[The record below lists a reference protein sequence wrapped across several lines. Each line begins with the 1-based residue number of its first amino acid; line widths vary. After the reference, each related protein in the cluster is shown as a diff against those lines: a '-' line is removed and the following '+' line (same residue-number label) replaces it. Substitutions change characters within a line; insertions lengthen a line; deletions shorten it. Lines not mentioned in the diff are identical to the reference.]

1 MISLA
6 HWWRTRQGFGAKDAA
21 EDPKPQMFKRG
32 VRVPLVY
39 QSSIAE
45 CGAASLAMILSYFG
59 RRTDLAECWELIGSG
74 REGVSAAAIARF
86 ARSVGLVVR
95 GYSREPE
102 QLRDLPVPM
111 MVHLGFNHF
120 AVVEHWTKDAVR
132 IADPGAGRHW
142 MSLERFEKSFTGVVL
157 TFAVGPGFS
166 ARSSPRIPPWRS
178 MLGMALAT
186 PGVKSIV
193 LQLAAASMF
202 VQFSIFM
209 FPFSTMLLFDEA
221 LPRRTGGLVSTLAL
235 AMLAFGIARTSAL
248 TLQIRLRRALHEI
261 LDVHITS
268 HLLQHLFRLPYSFF
282 QLRGRETLAN
292 QVAAGHRLLQ
302 MLCSETLSSIVEAC
316 GLVALAVFSLWFSP
330 RIGALILVATAIE
343 IAWIAWRQKGH
354 RQRAI
359 EEREAEMGALSF
371 LLDVVSHAAAV
382 KVAGA
387 EERVHAIWHNL
398 RNKHLARSAEA
409 TRAESRDEAV
419 LGSWGY
425 FVVLFIGWIGSREII
440 AGHMTPGVLLA
451 LIACALLIL
460 HPLHKLVAHVHALQR
475 VGASAYR
482 LQEMLDVQP
491 EQDKRVELPRPKLQ
505 GAIELRGVSY
515 RHGVGEWVLKNI
527 SLQISPGQKVAIVG
541 PSGAGKSTLIR
552 ILLGLAIPSE
562 GAVSYDGQP
571 LPNLDI
577 SNVRGQIG
585 TVLQGVGLFN
595 HTLRH
600 NITFDDSYRS
610 LDKIREAARRAKI
623 DDEIMAMGQQY
634 KTYAGENGCNLSGGQ
649 RQRVLIARALVGN
662 PRILFFDEA
671 TSELDVLTEQGVSS
685 EIDALGAT
693 QVVVAHR
700 LASVANA
707 DKIVVL
713 ERGEIVEQ
721 GTHEELCARGGLYAT
736 MVRKPQPNEGII
748 A

>member
-1 MISLA
+1 M
-6 HWWRTRQGFGAKDAA
+6 
-21 EDPKPQMFKRG
+21 PQWFKRG

-39 QSSIAE
+39 QSSITE

-59 RRTDLAECWELIGSG
+59 RHTSLAECWELIGSG
-74 REGVSAAAIARF
+74 REGVSAATIARF

-142 MSLERFEKSFTGVVL
+142 MSLERFEKLFTGVVL

-166 ARSSPRIPPWRS
+166 GRASAQRPPWRR
-178 MLGMALAT
+178 MLRIALAT
-186 PGVKSIV
+186 PGIKSLV
-193 LQLAAASMF
+193 AQLAVAAMLLQLSL
-202 VQFSIFM
+202 FM
-209 FPFSTMLLFDEA
+209 LPLSTMLLFDEA
-221 LPRRTGGLVSTLAL
+221 LPRRTGALVSTLAV
-235 AMLAFGIARTSAL
+235 AMLAFGVARASTL
-248 TLQIRLRRALHEI
+248 TLQIRLRRALHEK

-268 HLLQHLFRLPYSFF
+268 HLLRHLFRLPYSFF
-282 QLRGRETLAN
+282 QLRGREALAN

-302 MLCSETLSSIVEAC
+302 MLSSETVSSIVEAC
-316 GLVALAVFSLWFSP
+316 GLVALAFFSLWLSP
-330 RIGALILVATAIE
+330 RMGALIWVATAIE
-343 IAWIAWRQKGH
+343 IAWIAWRQKGY

-359 EEREAEMGALSF
+359 EEREAEMGALSY
-371 LLDVVSHAAAV
+371 LLDAVSHAAAV

-409 TRAESRDEAV
+409 SRAESRDEAA

-425 FVVLFIGWIGSREII
+425 FVILWIGWIGSREII
-440 AGHMTPGVLLA
+440 AGQTTPGVLAA
-451 LIACALLIL
+451 LVACALLIL
-460 HPLHKLVAHVHALQR
+460 HPLHKLVTHVHALQR

-482 LQEMLDVQP
+482 LQEMLQAPPEQP
-491 EQDKRVELPRPKLQ
+491 EGVDLPRPKLQ

-515 RHGVGEWVLKNI
+515 RHGVGEYVLKNI
-527 SLQISPGQKVAIVG
+527 SLQMTPGQKLAIVG

-562 GAVSYDGQP
+562 GSVSYDGRP

-600 NITFDDSYRS
+600 NITLDDSYRS

-649 RQRVLIARALVGN
+649 RQRVLIARALVGS

-671 TSELDVLTEQGVSS
+671 TSELDVLTEQAVAG

-693 QVVVAHR
+693 QVIVAHR
-700 LASVANA
+700 LASIANA

-721 GTHEELCARGGLYAT
+721 GTHDELCARGGLYAT
-736 MVRKPQPNEGII
+736 MVRKPQPNERPI
-748 A
+748 AS